1 MYNSSEADVLFKR
14 LDLELMENID
24 SQYFSEPRE
33 FRFDCMIPS
42 KIEQVCLTFSLKI
55 IQVAQRGFRGPGAKG

>member
-24 SQYFSEPRE
+24 GQYFSEPRE
-33 FRFDCMIPS
+33 FRSYLDYLPS
-42 KIEQVCLTFSLKI
+42 LLQACF
-55 IQVAQRGFRGPGAKG
+55 

>member
-24 SQYFSEPRE
+24 SQYFSETRE
-33 FRFDCMIPS
+33 FR
-42 KIEQVCLTFSLKI
+42 
-55 IQVAQRGFRGPGAKG
+55 